1 MIAKNMIVKLC
12 FAIFIQLMCSGL
24 LPECFSTARAYVIEG
39 VDRDKLVE
47 YIQNNDSG
55 AFNSEEKAKKIVNAI
70 LDRDH
75 WCDVVTSLRETG
87 FNDKQLVGLMTSIC
101 ECLDAKR
108 RQGVGAGDSG
118 QCAFVEESKVTVV
131 KEQFTRCKY
140 ILEHL
145 FALKE
150 ELSKETWDVG
160 VIVKQITDVRW
171 PSYENNR
178 MATFE
183 LMVED
188 LSTRLITL
196 KLMVEDIVTKF
207 NLQDYELSTTAK
219 QNFFKAL
226 IYAQQGYAPR
236 ALQSGTPAKDSL
248 ESILWQLFIRYKL
261 CKNNPEAFVKAMLL
275 IDDELANK
283 LPKDVTNKLRN
294 VRNSFF
300 RHISKHWVWSCKS
313 GNSGQNNMFYTFG
326 HSFDS
331 LLSFKDNY
339 EHEETSSIVCFD
351 RSSYGSFGNE
361 TNVFKKLITNYL
373 DLCTLKFCE
382 CGDGSFYVENY
393 ENDVCALQKLGGG
406 KKSISKCYNGIWSF
420 NVMHNSSEQYNFF
433 FKLKIFNI
441 TGKDPHP
448 ENSSFYLKV

>member
-207 NLQDYELSTTAK
+207 NLQGYELSTTAK

-248 ESILWQLFIRYKL
+248 ESILWQLFIRYKY
-261 CKNNPEAFVKAMLL
+261 CGNDPEAFVKAMLL

-283 LPKDVTNKLRN
+283 LPEDVTNKLKN

-300 RHISKHWVWSCKS
+300 QHISKHWWFDYDTIPDLDDKVSFCSTVVFKRS
-313 GNSGQNNMFYTFG
+313 ANNVEDNR
-326 HSFDS
+326 DS
-331 LLSFKDNY
+331 LIGKVVKNFVESNSVNL
-339 EHEETSSIVCFD
+339 E
-351 RSSYGSFGNE
+351 
-361 TNVFKKLITNYL
+361 
-373 DLCTLKFCE
+373 FCE
-382 CGDGSFYVENY
+382 LFDGHFYVAVDEKSEIGLSSAVTDDTLSEWDIWVYSKSSNGLWKKV
-393 ENDVCALQKLGGG
+393 DCVG
-406 KKSISKCYNGIWSF
+406 KTDKYHF
-420 NVMHNSSEQYNFF
+420 H
-433 FKLKIFNI
+433 FKLQTFNI
-441 TGKDPHP
+441 IGDKPHP
-448 ENSSFYLKV
+448 ENSSFYLKVPRD